1 VREALVAEDRLT
13 SSDKRALLLWVLLG
27 TMGAVF
33 AHKYF
38 FLAFPE
44 ASVDFKVSRTEA
56 VARAQKFVGSLGE
69 DVSGYQSAIVFD
81 LDDNAKTYLEREVGL
96 QQANQLMSGELHI
109 WYWRVRFFRPG
120 QEEEFAVEVS
130 PAGEIVGYDHKVEEA
145 HAGSALDRAPAEAA
159 AREFLA
165 NKMGVALGKWDF
177 LSEEANSSKKP
188 NRLDWSFTWEKHGFR
203 AKDAPYRLRVGLQGD
218 RAGSSEEFLHVP
230 EAWQRSYAKLRSTNI
245 FYNQVA
251 IIPYLLLM
259 GAALWLGILL
269 TKRGQTSWGPAIKL
283 GIIVAILLT
292 FMQLNNWPLER
303 MGYDTNTAYGG
314 FVLKQILSAILFGV
328 ASALTISL
336 ILPGAEPLYRASQP
350 GKLRLYKAPTLR
362 GLRSKEFFSA
372 ATVGLSLAAAHIG
385 FIVAFYIVAGHF
397 GAWAPQ
403 ELNYENSVNTT
414 FPWIAGVAIGVLA
427 ATSEEF
433 LFRLFAIPFLKRLT
447 GSSIVAVIVPAFCWS
462 FLHSAYPNE
471 PPYIR
476 GLEVGLIG
484 IVAGIVMLRWGI
496 WATLIWHYT
505 VDASLVGLLLVRSNS
520 LYFKISGVVVGLA
533 ALAPLIFAGVSY
545 LSRGRFEADEDLLNS
560 AEPITE
566 VSFASAPAETGTVAA
581 ATQRYDAL
589 TPAKLIFLAVCLV
602 LGGVA
607 AWRFKTPELGDYL
620 KLSADAKTAK
630 ARADE
635 ILRQHALDPNSYR
648 HATILADVTDPITN
662 EFLRQRL
669 GIDRL
674 NQIYATEVPGVVWQ
688 VRYFR
693 DSQPEEYSIKLKPDG
708 SLAAFHH
715 KLAEDAPGVSLT
727 KEEAVAKAEKYLRE
741 VKKLDL
747 RQWNLV
753 ETYSDK
759 RIHRTDHELAWQQRA
774 PIDSGSTS
782 SNDAV
787 SHAFVRVKVAVL
799 GDEVVDYRG
808 AYYSKAD
815 AREEQEQKEG
825 GTFWT
830 FIKIPDEWRRKQEEQ
845 TLPRT
850 IYSFAVPILLLG
862 GLGVTALIFFFKNL
876 RSEAMR
882 AIPWRRLAL
891 WAVCGLVGYTLVVGS
906 GNRFQSFLNAY
917 QTAIPFKTMMG
928 GIVIGILLGAVFYA
942 GGLAALFG
950 IAAYFSNRAFGEDR
964 LPVGRP
970 MPAVYYRDALCIGVC
985 GTAGFLG
992 IRRLMEFLS
1001 MHWQTVHRSFP
1012 FSLGQNFDAV
1022 LPSGAALGGAL
1033 ISSLFLT
1040 GVIGFVAAFVA
1051 SVFRARWVRFA
1062 IFLLGAM
1069 FLTGSGWGN
1078 ATDFLKQVLGEAILL
1093 GVIVFGVRRVIGFN
1107 VLGCFLMVAFL
1118 TLLGAAAQFLGQ
1130 PGAFY
1135 RTNGGVVVLL
1145 MILLLAG
1152 PFWVWRMRAAT
1163 GGLGTDIRA
1172 RG

>member
-1 VREALVAEDRLT
+1 MAEDRLT
-13 SSDKRALLLWVLLG
+13 GSDKRALLLWVLLG
-27 TMGAVF
+27 IVGIVF
-33 AHKYF
+33 AQKYF
-38 FLAFPE
+38 FRAFPE
-44 ASVDFKVSRTEA
+44 AAVDFKVSRREA
-56 VARAQKFVGSLGE
+56 LARAKQFVSSLGE

-96 QQANQLMSGELHI
+96 QQANQLMARELNI
-109 WYWRVRFFRPG
+109 WYWNVRFFRPQ
-120 QEEEFAVEVS
+120 QEEEFYVRVS
-130 PAGEIVGYDHKVEEA
+130 PAGQIVGYEHKIEEA
-145 HAGSALDRAPAEAA
+145 RAGSALDRAAAERAA
-159 AREFLA
+159 QEFLRS
-165 NKMGVALGKWDF
+165 KMGVELSAWDF
-177 LSEEANSSKKP
+177 LPEEANSSKKP

-203 AKDAPYRLRVGLQGD
+203 AKDAPYRLRVELRGD

-230 EAWQRSYAKLRSTNI
+230 EAWERSYAKLRSTNI

-283 GIIVAILLT
+283 GVIVAILLT

-303 MGYDTNTAYGG
+303 MSYDTNTAYGG
-314 FVLKQILSAILFGV
+314 FLFKQILSAILFGV

-350 GKLRLYKAPTLR
+350 GKLRLYKALTLR

-385 FIVAFYIVAGHF
+385 FIVAFYIVATHY

-447 GSSIVAVIVPAFCWS
+447 GSNIVAVIVPAFCWS

-496 WATLIWHYT
+496 LATLIWHYT

-545 LSRGRFEADEDLLNS
+545 LSRGRFEPDEDLLNS
-560 AEPITE
+560 AEPIGEITFE
-566 VSFASAPAETGTVAA
+566 SAPAETGTVAVA
-581 ATQRYDAL
+581 QRYDAL
-589 TPAKLIFLAVCLV
+589 TPATLIFLAVCLV

-607 AWRFKTPELGDYL
+607 AWRLKTPELGDYL
-620 KLSADAKTAK
+620 KLSVDAKSAK

-635 ILRQHALDPNSYR
+635 ILRQHGLDPNSYR
-648 HATILADVTDPITN
+648 HATILADVTDPVTN
-662 EFLRQRL
+662 EFLRQRV
-669 GIDRL
+669 GMDRL
-674 NQIYATEVPGVVWQ
+674 NQIYATEVTGVVWQ

-715 KLAEDAPGVSLT
+715 KLGEDAPGASLT
-727 KEEAVAKAEKYLRE
+727 KEEAAAKAEKYLRE

-747 RQWNLV
+747 SQWNPV
-753 ETYSDK
+753 ESYSDK
-759 RIHRTDHELAWQQRA
+759 RVHRTDHELAWEQRT

-782 SNDAV
+782 SNDTV
-787 SHAFVRVKVAVL
+787 RHAFVRVKVAVL

-808 AYYSKAD
+808 AYYSKPE
-815 AREEQEQKEG
+815 AREELEQREG

-845 TLPRT
+845 TFPRT
-850 IYSFAVPILLLG
+850 IYSFAVPILLFG
-862 GLGVTALIFFFKNL
+862 GLGITALVLFFKNM

-882 AIPWRRLAL
+882 AIPWRRLVL
-891 WAVCGLVGYTLVVGS
+891 WAAGGLVAYALVVCF
-906 GNRFQSFLNAY
+906 GNRMQYFLNSY
-917 QTAIPFKTMMG
+917 QTAIPFKTMLG
-928 GIVIGILLGAVFYA
+928 GIVIGLLLGAVFYA

-950 IAAYFSNRAFGEDR
+950 VAAYFSNRAFGEER
-964 LPVGRP
+964 LPVGRR
-970 MPAVYYRDALCIGVC
+970 MPAVYYRDALWIGVC
-985 GTAGFLG
+985 GTAGLLG
-992 IRRLMEFLS
+992 IRRLIEFLA
-1001 MHWQTVHRSFP
+1001 MHWQTAHRSLP

-1022 LPSGAALGGAL
+1022 LPSGATLGGAL

-1040 GVIGFVAAFVA
+1040 GVIGFLAAFLA
-1051 SVFRARWVRFA
+1051 SVVRARWLRFA

-1078 ATDFLKQVLGEAILL
+1078 ATDFAKQFLGEAILL
-1093 GVIVFGVRRVIGFN
+1093 GVIVFGVRRVMRFN
-1107 VLGCFLMVAFL
+1107 VLGCLLMVAL
-1118 TLLGAAAQFLGQ
+1118 LALLGAAAQFLGQ
-1130 PGAFY
+1130 PDAFY
-1135 RTNGGVVVLL
+1135 RTNGYVVVLL
-1145 MILLLAG
+1145 MILLLAW
-1152 PFWVWRMRAAT
+1152 PLAVWRMRAAT
-1163 GGLGTDIRA
+1163 GS
-1172 RG
+1172 

>member
-1 VREALVAEDRLT
+1 LVAEDRLT
-13 SSDKRALLLWVLLG
+13 GSDKRALLLWVLLG
-27 TMGAVF
+27 IVGVVF
-33 AHKYF
+33 AQKYF
-38 FLAFPE
+38 FRAFPE
-44 ASVDFKVSRTEA
+44 ASVDFKVSRAEA
-56 VARAQKFVGSLGE
+56 LARAKQFVGSLGE

-96 QQANQLMSGELHI
+96 QQANQLMASELNI
-109 WYWRVRFFRPG
+109 WYWNVRFFRPQ
-120 QEEEFAVEVS
+120 QEEEFYVRVS
-130 PAGEIVGYDHKVEEA
+130 PAGQIVGYEHKIEEA
-145 HAGSALDRAPAEAA
+145 RAGSALDRAAA
-159 AREFLA
+159 QASAQEFLSR
-165 NKMGVALGKWDF
+165 KMGVELSAWDF
-177 LSEEANSSKKP
+177 LPEEANSSKKP

-230 EAWQRSYAKLRSTNI
+230 EAWERSYAKLRSTNI

-283 GIIVAILLT
+283 GVIVAILLT

-303 MGYDTNTAYGG
+303 MSYDTNTAYGG

-336 ILPGAEPLYRASQP
+336 IMPGAEPLYRASQP
-350 GKLRLYKAPTLR
+350 GKLQLYKALTLR

-447 GSSIVAVIVPAFCWS
+447 GSNIVAVIVPAFCWS

-484 IVAGIVMLRWGI
+484 IVAGFVMLRWGI
-496 WATLIWHYT
+496 LATLIWHYT

-545 LSRGRFEADEDLLNS
+545 LSRGRFEPDEDLLNS
-560 AEPITE
+560 AEPIGE
-566 VSFASAPAETGTVAA
+566 IGFESVPAETGAA
-581 ATQRYDAL
+581 PVTHRYDAL
-589 TPAKLIFLAVCLV
+589 TPATLIFLAVCLV

-607 AWRFKTPELGDYL
+607 AWRFKTPALGDYL
-620 KLSADAKTAK
+620 KLSVDAKSAK

-635 ILRQHALDPNSYR
+635 ILRQHGLDPNSYR
-648 HATILADVTDPITN
+648 HATILADVTDPVTN
-662 EFLRQRL
+662 EFLRQRV

-674 NQIYATEVPGVVWQ
+674 NQIYAAEVPGVVWQ

-693 DSQPEEYSIKLKPDG
+693 DSQPEEYSIKLRPDG

-715 KLAEDAPGVSLT
+715 KLAEDAPGASLT
-727 KEEAVAKAEKYLRE
+727 KEEAAVKAEKYLRE

-747 RQWNLV
+747 GQWNLV

-759 RIHRTDHELAWQQRA
+759 RIHRTDHELAWQQRT

-782 SNDAV
+782 SNDTV

-808 AYYSKAD
+808 AYYSKPD
-815 AREEQEQKEG
+815 AREELEQREG

-845 TLPRT
+845 SLART
-850 IYSFAVPILLLG
+850 IYSFAVPILLFG
-862 GLGVTALIFFFKNL
+862 GLGITALVVFFKNL

-882 AIPWRRLAL
+882 AIPWRRLVL
-891 WAVCGLVGYTLVVGS
+891 WAIWGLVAYVLVVGF
-906 GNRFQSFLNAY
+906 GNRIQYFLNSY
-917 QTAIPFKTMMG
+917 QTAIPFKTMLG
-928 GIVIGILLGAVFYA
+928 GLVIGLLLGAVLYA

-950 IAAYFSNRAFGEDR
+950 VAAYFSNRAFGEER

-970 MPAVYYRDALCIGVC
+970 MPGVYYRDALWIGMC
-985 GTAGFLG
+985 GTAGLLG
-992 IRRLMEFLS
+992 IRRLIEFITV
-1001 MHWQTVHRSFP
+1001 HWQTMHRSLP
-1012 FSLGQNFDAV
+1012 LSLGQNFDAV
-1022 LPSGAALGGAL
+1022 LPSGATLGGAL

-1040 GVIGFVAAFVA
+1040 GVVGFVAAFVS
-1051 SVFRARWVRFA
+1051 SVLRARWLRFA

-1069 FLTGSGWGN
+1069 FFTGSGWGN
-1078 ATDFLKQVLGEAILL
+1078 ATDFAKQFFAEAILL
-1093 GVIVFGVRRVIGFN
+1093 GVIVFGVRRVMRFN
-1107 VLGCFLMVAFL
+1107 ALGGLLIVAL
-1118 TLLGAAAQFLGQ
+1118 LALLGAAAQFLGQ
-1130 PGAFY
+1130 PEAFY
-1135 RTNGGVVVLL
+1135 RTNGYVVVLL
-1145 MILLLAG
+1145 MILLLAW
-1152 PFWVWRMRAAT
+1152 PLAVWRMRATT
-1163 GGLGTDIRA
+1163 GS
-1172 RG
+1172 